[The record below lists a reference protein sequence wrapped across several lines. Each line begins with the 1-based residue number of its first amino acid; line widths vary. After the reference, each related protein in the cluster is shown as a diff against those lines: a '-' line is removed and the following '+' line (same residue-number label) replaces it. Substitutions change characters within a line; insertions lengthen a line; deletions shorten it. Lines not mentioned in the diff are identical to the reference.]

1 MAGEWY
7 SEKQAARR
15 KKAEEQYGRE
25 VGREG
30 QLDNTAKGDGLGS
43 EQGVML
49 LKGLEDGPPTGRA
62 HTGENLGGSGMSPHL
77 AYLTL
82 PLPLRGESP

>member
-1 MAGEWY
+1 MAGKSAVKDSWTTL
-7 SEKQAARR
+7 RR
-15 KKAEEQYGRE
+15 GE
-25 VGREG
+25 
-30 QLDNTAKGDGLGS
+30 GLGL

-62 HTGENLGGSGMSPHL
+62 HTGENLGRSGISPHL

-82 PLPLRGESP
+82 PLPLRGESPQP